1 MLTITPHAMDAPV
14 SRHAFR
20 ATFNLVLQTIALFN
34 INSTRGTLT
43 HSDDCGRHGLERI
56 PLRTIGCMPLLY
68 TRRVGNY
75 CRTQNMAQ
83 TLLVNSAHLVD

>member
-56 PLRTIGCMPLLY
+56 PLQLVVCRCCI
-68 TRRVGNY
+68 RVVSVTTAVRKTWHKR
-75 CRTQNMAQ
+75 CW
-83 TLLVNSAHLVD
+83 LIVLI